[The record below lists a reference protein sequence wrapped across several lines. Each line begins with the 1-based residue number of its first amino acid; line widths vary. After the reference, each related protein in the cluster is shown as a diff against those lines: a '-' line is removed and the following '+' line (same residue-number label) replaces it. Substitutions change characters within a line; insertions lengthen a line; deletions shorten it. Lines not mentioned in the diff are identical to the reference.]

1 MNFFNLKKLLT
12 KILQNIRRLPNYYNL
27 NGGNGNRPTS
37 ANIPSDNSGSVIQ
50 FLSTENMTEG
60 KPDAESGGNILH
72 FNWDNND
79 TWASQ
84 LFVGHGSANIQHR
97 TQKLDGSWTIWQDV
111 YKPFSS
117 IPENSNL
124 NLDTYKNIHKRWYCI
139 SDARAA
145 TLQNCPTNEAFT
157 LDVDWAFNP
166 TYLNSSSQ
174 YILQTVKNRH
184 GKVWV
189 RVVRSQNS
197 GQTWSYDDWT
207 NNVTG
212 LGTAA
217 TKGVANGLS
226 VSTSGISVLDAAQGK
241 VLDDKKLNKTGSGTI
256 TGGYLAIDRSSESDG
271 PTARIAVK
279 SDEGY
284 ADLRV
289 GGSAAAIPAMGV
301 YDQTNSS
308 WIIRHPISENKTY
321 IDELS
326 PSGAITTTSVTWA
339 SAVSGDGVSK
349 SCRLF
354 KIGNIVFI
362 TFAISISSKK
372 TFLPSNGATI
382 CTLPSGYRPKTD
394 TLMQGVFMR
403 NDTNGTFVTQVA
415 GTLTITTGGVIR
427 QSASGICNAIYFS
440 GFYEIA

>member
-27 NGGNGNRPTS
+27 NGGKGNRPTS
-37 ANIPSDNSGSVIQ
+37 ANISSDNSGSVIQ
-50 FLSTENMTEG
+50 FLSSEDMTQG
-60 KPDAESGGNILH
+60 KPAASGNILH

-84 LFVGHGSANIQHR
+84 LFVGHGTANIQHR
-97 TQKLDGSWTIWQDV
+97 TQRLDKSWTIWQDV

-117 IPENSNL
+117 VPENANL
-124 NLDTYKNIHKRWYCI
+124 NSDTYKDTHMKWYCI

-157 LDVDWAFNP
+157 LEVDFAYNP
-166 TYLNSSSQ
+166 AYKDSSSQ

-189 RVVRSQNS
+189 RVVRSQDS

-226 VSTSGISVLDAAQGK
+226 VSTSGVSVLDAAQGK
-241 VLDDKKLNKTGSGTI
+241 VLEDKKLNKSGSGTI
-256 TGGYLAIDRSSESDG
+256 TGGYLTIDRSSESSG
-271 PTARIAVK
+271 PTSRVVVT
-279 SDEGY
+279 SNEGS

-289 GGSAAAIPAMGV
+289 AGSSSSNPAMGI
-301 YDQTNSS
+301 YDNTNNT
-308 WIIRHPISENKTY
+308 WILQHGIESNKTY
-321 IDELS
+321 LSELS
-326 PSGAITTTSVTWA
+326 PSSSTATVTWA
-339 SAVSGDGVSK
+339 SAVSGMSSK

-362 TFAISISSKK
+362 TFAISTSATK
-372 TFLPSNGATI
+372 TFLPSDGATI
-382 CTLPSGYRPKTD
+382 CTLPSGYRPKAD
-394 TLMQGVFMR
+394 TSIQGVFMR
-403 NDTNGTFVTQVA
+403 NTSSGEFATQVT
-415 GTLTITTGGVIR
+415 GTLTITTGGVIK
-427 QSASGICNAIYFS
+427 QNVSTLCNAIYFS
-440 GFYEIA
+440 GFYIVA